1 MSNNRRLRRM
11 IAQNSG
17 RSAEPT
23 DEHMGCGCHTRHI
36 APVETVLKCPACG
49 RVTDMVGPDG
59 MPWPTSAEP
68 GELITMAIS
77 CECPAGEFEALFE
90 VRH

>member
-11 IAQNSG
+11 IAKDGG
-17 RSAEPT
+17 RSELT

-49 RVTDMVGPDG
+49 RINDMVGPDG

-68 GELITMAIS
+68 GELITLAVS
-77 CECPAGEFEALFE
+77 CECPAGEFEVLFE